1 MSTVNRQIGN
11 AGWCRTMELA
21 KKSKSA
27 LSKRKAVPGRKGKPP
42 GKSAI
47 SRMQILDAAAQ
58 LFRRQGYSETTLR
71 QIAKAAGMQAGSIY
85 YHFGSKDEIVDEVL
99 ATGMKDIYKLVE
111 ATVTGLGQEAGH
123 RERIERGMI
132 AHLDLLL
139 TKGDYFSSNI
149 RLYGQIPEALRP
161 KHLHLRQRYGKLWDR
176 ILLEAQ
182 EAGEIRQD
190 IKIVPLRMFIL
201 GAMNWTMEWFDP
213 HQYAVGDF
221 ARQVNAAVFDG
232 IKAGRK

>member
-1 MSTVNRQIGN
+1 
-11 AGWCRTMELA
+11 MEPG
-21 KKSKSA
+21 KKAKSA
-27 LSKRKAVPGRKGKPP
+27 PLRRKAALGGKRKLP
-42 GKSAI
+42 GKSAL

-85 YHFGSKDEIVDEVL
+85 YHFASKDEIVDEVL
-99 ATGMKDIYKLVE
+99 ATGMREIYKLVE
-111 ATVTGLGQEAGH
+111 KTVAAGGEESTY

-161 KHLHLRQRYGKLWDR
+161 DICICAKNMGSFGTSFCAKLGRPVRFVRMSKSSRYACL
-176 ILLEAQ
+176 
-182 EAGEIRQD
+182 
-190 IKIVPLRMFIL
+190 FS
-201 GAMNWTMEWFDP
+201 
-213 HQYAVGDF
+213 
-221 ARQVNAAVFDG
+221 AR
-232 IKAGRK
+232 

>member
-1 MSTVNRQIGN
+1 
-11 AGWCRTMELA
+11 MESA
-21 KKSKSA
+21 KKAKSA
-27 LSKRKAVPGRKGKPP
+27 PLRRKAAAGGKRKLP
-42 GKSAI
+42 GKSAL

-111 ATVTGLGQEAGH
+111 KTVASLGEEMSY

-149 RLYGQIPEALRP
+149 RLYGQIPDALKP
-161 KHLHLRQRYGKLWDR
+161 KHLHLRQRYGRLWDQ
-176 ILLEAQ
+176 ILRQAQ
-182 EAGEIRQD
+182 EAGEIRPD

-201 GAMNWTMEWFDP
+201 GALNWTMEWFDP
-213 HQYAVGDF
+213 HRYSVGDF
-221 ARQVNAAVFDG
+221 ARQINAVVFDG
-232 IKAGRK
+232 IKIEGK